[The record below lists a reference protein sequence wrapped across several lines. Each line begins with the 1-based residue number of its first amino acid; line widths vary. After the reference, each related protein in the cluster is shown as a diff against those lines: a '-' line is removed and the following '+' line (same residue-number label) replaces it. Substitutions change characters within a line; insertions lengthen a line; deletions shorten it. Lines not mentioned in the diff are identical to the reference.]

1 MNKVLFQYKAETTT
15 ATLLRHHRIARWIIY
30 PCGFFSLLMC
40 SSTAHGVVTR
50 FDCIT
55 TALLI
60 VSVCAV
66 ALLIIPAC
74 FSLPWIRDIEVEL
87 TKRGAAIPGGQEI
100 NRRIV
105 TTTGKMMLWAIA
117 IVAGPVVIRKLIHLL
132 AQQHGGG

>member
-1 MNKVLFQYKAETTT
+1 MNKALFQYKAETTT

-30 PCGFFSLLMC
+30 PCGFFSLLML
-40 SSTAHGVVTR
+40 SSIAHGVLTR
-50 FDCIT
+50 FDSILIALS
-55 TALLI
+55 TA
-60 VSVCAV
+60 SVCAV

-87 TKRGAAIPGGQEI
+87 KKRGAAIPGGLDI
-100 NRRIV
+100 DRRTV

-117 IVAGPVVIRKLIHLL
+117 IAAGPVLIQKLMHLI

>member
-1 MNKVLFQYKAETTT
+1 MNKLPFQYKAETTT
-15 ATLLRHHRIARWIIY
+15 ATLACHHRIARWIIC
-30 PCGFFSLLMC
+30 PCGFFSLLML
-40 SSTAHGVVTR
+40 SSTAEGLLIGV
-50 FDCIT
+50 DPIMI
-55 TALLI
+55 ALMI

-87 TKRGAAIPGGQEI
+87 KKRGAAIPGGQDI
-100 NRRIV
+100 DRRIV

-117 IVAGPVVIRKLIHLL
+117 IVAGPVVIRKLMHLI